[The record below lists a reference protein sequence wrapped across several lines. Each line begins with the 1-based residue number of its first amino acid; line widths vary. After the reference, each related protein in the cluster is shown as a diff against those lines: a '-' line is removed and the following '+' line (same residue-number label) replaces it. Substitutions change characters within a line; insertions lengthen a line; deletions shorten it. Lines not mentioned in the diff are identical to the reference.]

1 MSTEKNKTTKDKPP
15 SEILLTRLGHI
26 KDVHKVVSILFRDDA
41 DDPVLT
47 RSQTWLRPTHATPLG
62 KSASSASSSTSS
74 SSTSHEENDRV
85 RIALNAKATAIALSR
100 LNVLVVCSVCNSD
113 ADEKGGDE
121 NDTRQHQGVIEIQAT
136 KKNKTK
142 NKDIRDGGICVRS
155 LAFVDFAHDKN
166 AFLLVG
172 LSSGRLEGYD
182 CADVCSPRLLFS
194 RKVSRAP
201 LVSIRARPYG
211 QRLGPKKE
219 SDDDGESAVLEEE
232 EEEDVTIFAEN
243 GDVLRIDAME
253 MKSHLY
259 RLRMARKQYAQ
270 DFQPEKDDYNTL
282 TGMVKFDGF
291 KRIAPIRDGVCVGN
305 VPLTCSEV
313 GLRERSKSRLNTLF
327 NTSDDS
333 DSDDDEKDENKF
345 GFVACGK
352 FGTIA
357 FVQASGGSKFG
368 AVEAVS
374 MAAKKVFSFFA
385 KKTKDIQ
392 KKRFDIVADGDD
404 GDDDENES
412 EEESENKTALKP
424 SKWKS
429 AIVDGPRK
437 INTILNSPDGS
448 FLATTDLLG
457 RVSTYDCKY
466 GNLSMRSMLK
476 GCRDSDV
483 GFINQ
488 RDLVVLSPH
497 RGGGVI
503 EYFPARLAFTK
514 AVQMEKEL
522 VVGRDSRILSS
533 ARAFG
538 TLFDKAEP
546 EELYNTNSYLL
557 GPDGNIDR
565 ISTLVS

>member
-15 SEILLTRLGHI
+15 SEILLTRLGYI

-47 RSQTWLRPTHATPLG
+47 RSQTWLRP
-62 KSASSASSSTSS
+62 SSASSSTTTT
-74 SSTSHEENDRV
+74 TSQEENDRV
-85 RIALNAKATAIALSR
+85 RIALNANATVIALSR
-100 LNVLVVCSVCNSD
+100 SNVLVVCSVYND
-113 ADEKGGDE
+113 AADKTGGGDD
-121 NDTRQHQGVIEIQAT
+121 NDTRQQRGVIEIQAT
-136 KKNKTK
+136 KKNKT
-142 NKDIRDGGICVRS
+142 NKDIRTHGGGICVRS
-155 LAFVDFAHDKN
+155 LAFVDFARDEKP
-166 AFLLVG
+166 FLLIG

-211 QRLGPKKE
+211 QRLGPKKK
-219 SDDDGESAVLEEE
+219 SDDDDDDESAIIE

-243 GDVLRIDAME
+243 GDVLRIDSVE

-437 INTILNSPDGS
+437 INNILNSPDGS

-466 GNLSMRSMLK
+466 GNLSMLSMLK

-538 TLFDKAEP
+538 TLFNNNTTKAEP

-565 ISTLVS
+565 ISSIVS

>member
-47 RSQTWLRPTHATPLG
+47 RSQTWLRPKHATPLG
-62 KSASSASSSTSS
+62 KSASSASSTTTS
-74 SSTSHEENDRV
+74 SHEENDRV
-85 RIALNAKATAIALSR
+85 RIALNANATAIALSR

-136 KKNKTK
+136 KKKKTNK
-142 NKDIRDGGICVRS
+142 KDIRDGGICARS
-155 LAFVDFAHDKN
+155 LAFVDFSNDKN
-166 AFLLVG
+166 PFLLVG
-172 LSSGRLEGYD
+172 LTSGRLEGYD

-219 SDDDGESAVLEEE
+219 SDDDDESAVLE

-243 GDVLRIDAME
+243 GEVLRIDAVE

-412 EEESENKTALKP
+412 EEESEKKTALKP

-476 GCRDSDV
+476 GCRDSDI

-538 TLFDKAEP
+538 TLFNNNTTKAEP

>member
-1 MSTEKNKTTKDKPP
+1 
-15 SEILLTRLGHI
+15 
-26 KDVHKVVSILFRDDA
+26 
-41 DDPVLT
+41 
-47 RSQTWLRPTHATPLG
+47 
-62 KSASSASSSTSS
+62 
-74 SSTSHEENDRV
+74 
-85 RIALNAKATAIALSR
+85 
-100 LNVLVVCSVCNSD
+100 VCSVCNDD
-113 ADEKGGDE
+113 ADEKGGDD

-313 GLRERSKSRLNTLF
+313 GLRERSKSRLNTLLF